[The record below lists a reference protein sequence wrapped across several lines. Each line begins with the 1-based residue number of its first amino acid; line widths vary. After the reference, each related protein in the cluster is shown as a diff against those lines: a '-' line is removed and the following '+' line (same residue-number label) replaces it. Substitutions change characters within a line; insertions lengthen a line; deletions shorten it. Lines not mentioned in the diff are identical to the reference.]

1 MYLQIIYYFKYISD
15 FTLGLNQFEIDKVI
29 VFKLH
34 TVVINM
40 EFCDYTQEAG
50 QRQIYHRYC
59 MERAAA
65 QCCHLFSTV
74 SEVTGDEAEHLLK
87 RKPGELIS
95 YITSNSQVIVR
106 GKAECNLTVTC
117 VSIKSHES
125 IWTTYNVHS
134 NLKHGQKSC
143 SLLISCF
150 SSNAFLKFSLKR

>member
-1 MYLQIIYYFKYISD
+1 MYPVHSYSCNTYTRIIQVNMYLQIIYYFKYISD

-74 SEVTGDEAEHLLK
+74 SEVTGDEA
-87 RKPGELIS
+87 
-95 YITSNSQVIVR
+95 
-106 GKAECNLTVTC
+106 A
-117 VSIKSHES
+117 
-125 IWTTYNVHS
+125 
-134 NLKHGQKSC
+134 
-143 SLLISCF
+143 
-150 SSNAFLKFSLKR
+150 